1 VHFEGLVM
9 SSSDA
14 TVAPVPSRGLVSWI
28 CTSNPFYVLSAGLF
42 LIGLRLSFG
51 GAAREVD
58 TWALMGGLAGYTL
71 LLAAA
76 ALVLVRF
83 AGVWDDVR
91 TVLLLVVLMFLA
103 TSVTFDELLVL
114 DPGRGTLVNVA
125 GLLFAALVTE
135 GLLRGARLR
144 LPAWFRLPYHLVLAL
159 FFLYPLALVPLLKQ
173 PQSEELAW
181 ALFGFSTV
189 AGLTFL
195 TLLPAARRGPGY
207 VRDTGSPWPWPY
219 YPWSVFVFLGAA
231 VVGRA
236 FLICWSLHPLAGSN
250 MDHLIFGPYFLVPFG
265 LAVAAVLLELGLTAD
280 RRDVQAVA
288 LAVPAGLVALAAVGH
303 RDDPVYAEFL
313 QVFALRLGGTP
324 LFLAVL
330 AAAGFYLYA
339 WARRVPFA
347 VDGLTAAVA
356 ALAIVGPDA
365 LTVRDL
371 GGPLPFPVYAAG
383 VLQLAVGMRRWDALR
398 CLGGGLAVAASV
410 AVAVPNEWAVRAAV
424 GFHLGLAVVLGV
436 GAAFNGI
443 VGRVCRT
450 LGAVLIV
457 AACLGAVISP
467 PVALPQSAALYPLVM
482 VAVLVGY
489 GRLLGHQASVAL
501 AVVALAGYLAVTS
514 VKGYRTLRE
523 EVAGLDYLVLG
534 LALLPVAVLVSLYRS
549 GTLTRWLARGRPPAA
564 SA

>member
-1 VHFEGLVM
+1 
-9 SSSDA
+9 
-14 TVAPVPSRGLVSWI
+14 
-28 CTSNPFYVLSAGLF
+28 
-42 LIGLRLSFG
+42 
-51 GAAREVD
+51 
-58 TWALMGGLAGYTL
+58 MGGLAGYTL
-71 LLAAA
+71 LLAVA

-144 LPAWFRLPYHLVLAL
+144 LPGWFRLPYYLVLAL
-159 FFLYPLALVPLLKQ
+159 FFLYPVALVPLLKQ

-181 ALFGFSTV
+181 GLFGFST
-189 AGLTFL
+189 AMGLAFL
-195 TLLPAARRGPGY
+195 TLLPAARRGPEY
-207 VRDTGSPWPWPY
+207 VRADGSPWPWPY
-219 YPWSVFVFLGAA
+219 YPWSVFVFLGTA

-236 FLICWSLHPLAGSN
+236 FLLCWSLHPLVGS
-250 MDHLIFGPYFLVPFG
+250 DIDRLIFGPYFLVPFG
-265 LAVAAVLLELGLTAD
+265 LAVAAVLLEIGRTAE
-280 RRDVQAVA
+280 RTDVQVVA

-303 RDDPVYAEFL
+303 RDDPVYSEFL
-313 QVFALRLGGTP
+313 RLFALRLGGTP

-356 ALAIVGPDA
+356 LLAVVGSES

-371 GGPLPFPVYAAG
+371 DGPLPFPVYAAG

-424 GFHLGLAVVLGV
+424 GFHLGLAVVLGI
-436 GAAFNGI
+436 GAAFDGA
-443 VGRVCRT
+443 VGRAART
-450 LGAVLIV
+450 LGGVLIL
-457 AACLGAVISP
+457 AACLGAVVSP
-467 PVALPQSAALYPLVM
+467 PAGLPPSAALYPLVLA
-482 VAVLVGY
+482 AVLAGY
-489 GRLLGHQASVAL
+489 GRLLGHRPSVAL
-501 AVVALAGYLAVTS
+501 AAVALVGWLAVGG
-514 VKGYRTLRE
+514 VRGYRALRE
-523 EVAGLDYLVLG
+523 EVAGLDYLVSG
-534 LALLPVAVLVSLYRS
+534 LALLPVALLVSLYRS
-549 GTLTRWLARGRPPAA
+549 GALARWFARRQAATDPAG
-564 SA
+564 